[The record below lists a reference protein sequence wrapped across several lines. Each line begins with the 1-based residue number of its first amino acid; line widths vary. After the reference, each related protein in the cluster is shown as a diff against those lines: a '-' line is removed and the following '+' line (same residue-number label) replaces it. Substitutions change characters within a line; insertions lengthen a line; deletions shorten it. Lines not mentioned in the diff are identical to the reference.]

1 MGLGARTTDPKIDTG
16 SHDLDSLLNH
26 GITRSGITAVYGE
39 AGTGKT
45 TIALQITRQT
55 AMHGLKVLYVD
66 SDRSFTQQRF
76 QQIAGPD
83 FGNLSELVLLFFPE
97 NFEEQQEL
105 LESLENFV
113 TPAVGLIVV
122 DSISSLYRLAFSSTN
137 ESVFKLNRVLT
148 RQLAYLSELSLSRK
162 IACLL
167 TSQVHARLTGHFA
180 QIEPVARRALF
191 HFAKSII
198 RLKNTPSSNVKECI
212 VERDQGMGVSNGR
225 CVLSLTDRGFMD
237 LK

>member
-1 MGLGARTTDPKIDTG
+1 MEATDPKIDTG
-16 SHDLDSLLNH
+16 SHDLDLLFKN
-26 GITRSGITAVYGE
+26 GITRSGITSIYGE

-45 TIALQITRQT
+45 TLALQITRQT
-55 AMHGLKVLYVD
+55 AMHGLKILYVD

-76 QQIAGPD
+76 EQIAGSD

-97 NFEEQQEL
+97 DFEEQQEL
-105 LESLENFV
+105 LESLENFL
-113 TPAVGLIVV
+113 TPTVGLIVV

-137 ESVFKLNRVLT
+137 ESVFKLNRVLA
-148 RQLAYLSELSLSRK
+148 RQLAYLDELTLTRK

-167 TSQVHARLTGHFA
+167 TSQVHARLTGPFA

-212 VERDQGMGVSNGR
+212 VERDQGMDVSNRR
-225 CVLSLTDRGFMD
+225 CVLSLTERGFMD
-237 LK
+237 LKT